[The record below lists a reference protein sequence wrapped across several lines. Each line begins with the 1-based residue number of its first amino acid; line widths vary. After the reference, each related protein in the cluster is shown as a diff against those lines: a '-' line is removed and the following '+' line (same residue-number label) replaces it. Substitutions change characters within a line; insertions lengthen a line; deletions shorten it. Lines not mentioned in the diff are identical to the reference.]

1 MKPLLPAL
9 RRLFATGSPPVAG
22 RWTALGL
29 AVVFLLPL
37 GGIFDLIGCLPPY
50 LRLALVYGLLL
61 LPLAWR
67 PIPRAAVGALA
78 VLLAMGLEAGFSPGP
93 VAQLVALL
101 LAHQAVW
108 WAVGPVSLR
117 LSAGVAVYGFLHVGL
132 FLSPWGYPIAEGL
145 ADALGR
151 IAGWLTGNA
160 YHLGPTYQ
168 GLGGM
173 LLFLCLSVAGWDRGR
188 LAFGRTASFAGIALL
203 LDGLLSL
210 VLIRKVDFGADL
222 VWELKYQEV
231 FGYPQLFEHARGLAL
246 LLFPALIFVVQLAA
260 YLVLHYEGHRKG
272 GGATGA
278 TAGPPWLGW
287 SLPHPAWAGAL
298 GAVAVI
304 VAFLLLPPTAWR
316 DPTPPEVV
324 FVEKGV
330 VSYTKPDYTR
340 YGRSA
345 GGMFGLLP
353 EYARLFGCRAT
364 VVKDIPE
371 SLPENGV
378 LVLTNLD
385 APEPAEVRE
394 RIWEFVRNG
403 GGLWVLGD
411 HTFIKNGRNHI
422 NDLLEPCGISL
433 RHDSA
438 QFFPQGWFNSYDF
451 RQGTPFGLLRD
462 PAENRPAILVGASLE
477 LAAPAEPFVLGR
489 YGYSDWGT
497 TETDEQRGY
506 IGDFVYQAQER
517 LGDLVLV
524 AGQTFGAGRVLV
536 FGDTTSF
543 FCNNM
548 PRSFEILRSSL
559 SWFGEGRGWM
569 AFSGTAARWLTGLV
583 LVAGL
588 ALLLLT
594 PRRGAVAGALGML
607 GLVAWIGQRPG
618 GLLPFARDYSRQR
631 LAIVDFSHQPE
642 ASKHSS
648 MDNGLHGLTI
658 NLMRYG
664 LLPVIM
670 DEWDRELLDASRL
683 LVVNAPRRTIDR
695 AERRALDA
703 FFARGGTFLLG
714 CGFPHLEFCRDFL
727 EPLHIGVEGV
737 PLGRFFDRPVFGR
750 PVSFFSAWPL
760 RVANPQVAVICL
772 YDTWPL
778 IGVLPIG
785 PGRLAVIGDSEMLL
799 NRNVE
804 SMDNYDPNNIQF
816 IKSILDYTVGPPG
829 S

>member
-1 MKPLLPAL
+1 MKVTLAGLG
-9 RRLFATGSPPVAG
+9 RLFKPSPETGGGASFPLFFAV
-22 RWTALGL
+22 LYL
-29 AVVFLLPL
+29 APL
-37 GGIFDLIGCLPPY
+37 AFIFDLAGCLPPY
-50 LRLALVYGLLL
+50 LRLLLAYLLLL
-61 LPLAWR
+61 LPLALR
-67 PIPRAAVGALA
+67 PGRRAAWGAAVVVGVMALGA
-78 VLLAMGLEAGFSPGP
+78 RLSPP
-93 VAQLVALL
+93 PAAEIALLL

-108 WAVGPVSLR
+108 QAVGPVPAR
-117 LSAGVAVYGFLHVGL
+117 LSAGVVGYAFLHLFL
-132 FLSPWGYPIAEGL
+132 FLSPLGHGAVEGFCAGMDRL
-145 ADALGR
+145 
-151 IAGWLTGNA
+151 AGWVTGSA
-160 YHLGPTYQ
+160 YNLGPTYL
-168 GLGGM
+168 GLGGL
-173 LLFLCLSVAGWDRGR
+173 LLFLCLSVAGWDRSR
-188 LAFGRTASFAGIALL
+188 LGFGRTASFLGIALL
-203 LDGLLSL
+203 ANGVLAL
-210 VLIRKVDFGADL
+210 VLIRKVDFAADM
-222 VWELKYQEV
+222 VWELKYQEP
-231 FGYPQLFEHARGLAL
+231 FGYAQLWQHLKGLAL
-246 LLFPALIFVVQLAA
+246 LIYPGLVFAVQLAV
-260 YLVLHYEGHRKG
+260 YLVLHHERTPRVRSGNGAVNGISKG
-272 GGATGA
+272 
-278 TAGPPWLGW
+278 WLGLKGPKPVW
-287 SLPHPAWAGAL
+287 GFAVGAGA
-298 GAVAVI
+298 V
-304 VAFLLLPPTAWR
+304 LLLCLTLPPTAWR
-316 DPTPPEVV
+316 RPDPMRII

-340 YGRSA
+340 YGRAA

-353 EYARLFGCRAT
+353 EYARLFGCRTT

-588 ALLLLT
+588 AL
-594 PRRGAVAGALGML
+594 
-607 GLVAWIGQRPG
+607 
-618 GLLPFARDYSRQR
+618 
-631 LAIVDFSHQPE
+631 
-642 ASKHSS
+642 
-648 MDNGLHGLTI
+648 
-658 NLMRYG
+658 
-664 LLPVIM
+664 
-670 DEWDRELLDASRL
+670 
-683 LVVNAPRRTIDR
+683 
-695 AERRALDA
+695 
-703 FFARGGTFLLG
+703 
-714 CGFPHLEFCRDFL
+714 
-727 EPLHIGVEGV
+727 
-737 PLGRFFDRPVFGR
+737 
-750 PVSFFSAWPL
+750 
-760 RVANPQVAVICL
+760 
-772 YDTWPL
+772 
-778 IGVLPIG
+778 
-785 PGRLAVIGDSEMLL
+785 
-799 NRNVE
+799 
-804 SMDNYDPNNIQF
+804 
-816 IKSILDYTVGPPG
+816 
-829 S
+829 